1 MIVGAVQERA
11 QNESRVSLSPESALH
26 LVKLGHDC
34 LIEAGAGEG

>member
-1 MIVGAVQERA
+1 MKLGALKEVSE
-11 QNESRVSLSPESALH
+11 NESRVSLSPESALH